1 MWLKG
6 KPMERQRNLLTST
19 PVHEKWLWAPAA
31 LDYHCTLAHWCCPP
45 WCQMKWERRDSD
57 MGIHSDSG
65 MPKIITKLHE
75 MEKTS
80 RIIAE
85 SRELNRIC
93 ETESA
98 ADDNVY
104 REMLREL
111 VKVAKAIRGKPF
123 CETFSS
129 RYRGWRGFGAI
140 QFWGLVDNLGFVAWA
155 SGSSRGSGM
164 NASDPPEDVLRAL
177 LALLSVLYGYGYTHG
192 FHMGLAVS
200 YGYGYPNANLP
211 KTLYPW
217 LYLCLTSTWQILIWV
232 GNSNWRGK
240 TWHPF

>member
-1 MWLKG
+1 MGEKG
-6 KPMERQRNLLTST
+6 FRHGHTFG
-19 PVHEKWLWAPAA
+19 LWDA
-31 LDYHCTLAHWCCPP
+31 
-45 WCQMKWERRDSD
+45 
-57 MGIHSDSG
+57 
-65 MPKIITKLHE
+65 KIITKLHE

-129 RYRGWRGFGAI
+129 RYKRMERVWSNPI
-140 QFWGLVDNLGFVAWA
+140 
-155 SGSSRGSGM
+155 
-164 NASDPPEDVLRAL
+164 LR
-177 LALLSVLYGYGYTHG
+177 
-192 FHMGLAVS
+192 
-200 YGYGYPNANLP
+200 
-211 KTLYPW
+211 
-217 LYLCLTSTWQILIWV
+217 V
-232 GNSNWRGK
+232 G
-240 TWHPF
+240 